1 VTNRHAAPGQAA
13 GYLYQCEHALLDLIE
28 GAIHNREVT
37 VFLEKL
43 DDIHLEEDD
52 RPVNI
57 LQVKHHTG
65 GGGSLTNE
73 SVDLWRTLDVWMDV
87 LPRLEPEDDPEFS
100 LVSTSS
106 APSGSAASLLRR
118 EDRDSDVALEVLRET
133 AATSTVDRTAD
144 WRRRF
149 ARLDPI
155 DQRRIVQAMV
165 VRDAEPEILGLDAVL
180 AGRLRT
186 AVRPEHM
193 AGFIE
198 SFKGWWYTRCVAML
212 RRTEI
217 GVTTSDMLNKLYD
230 LRDRYH
236 PENLPFDY
244 DLGDV
249 TEEEKVSYAT
259 RLFIRQL
266 ELVAA
271 TNELL
276 AIAVDEYHHAF
287 ANKSRWLRLGLIDP
301 GELDEFEEKLVREWQ
316 RERAFMLAELGDHA
330 DPTEQERA
338 GIALWRRVSDSQ
350 AVTIR
355 RRFSDQNLT
364 RGSYHELA
372 DRADQPGKRHVGWH
386 PAFEERLRQVLGA
399 AG

>member
-1 VTNRHAAPGQAA
+1 MTNRHAAPGQAA

-28 GAIHNREVT
+28 SAIHNREVT
-37 VFLEKL
+37 VFLEML

-52 RPVNI
+52 RPVNV
-57 LQVKHHTG
+57 LQIKHHTG

-87 LPRLEPEDDPEFS
+87 LSELEPEDDPEFS
-100 LVSTSS
+100 LVTTSS
-106 APSGSAASLLRR
+106 APSDSASFLLSR
-118 EDRDSDVALEVLRET
+118 EDRNPGRALELLRMT
-133 AATSTVDRTAD
+133 AADSSVEGTAR

-149 ARLDPI
+149 ASLDPI
-155 DQRRIVQAMV
+155 DQSRIVEAMI
-165 VRDAEPEILGLDAVL
+165 VRDAEPEILELDTVL
-180 AGRLRT
+180 GARLRLG
-186 AVRPEHM
+186 VRPEHM
-193 AGFIE
+193 AGLLE
-198 SFKGWWYTRCVAML
+198 SFKGWWYARCVAML
-212 RRTEI
+212 RRTEA

-230 LRDRYH
+230 LRDKYH

-249 TEEEKVSYAT
+249 TEEEKVSYST

-266 ELVAA
+266 EWVAA
-271 TNELL
+271 TNDLL
-276 AIAVDEYHHAF
+276 AIAIDEYHHAF

-301 GELDEFEEKLVREWQ
+301 GELDEFEAKLVREWQ
-316 RERAFMLAELGDHA
+316 RERAFMLAELGDEA
-330 DPTEQERA
+330 DPGEHERA

-372 DRADQPGKRHVGWH
+372 DRADQPDSRHVGWH
-386 PAFEERLRQVLGA
+386 PTFEERLRQILEA